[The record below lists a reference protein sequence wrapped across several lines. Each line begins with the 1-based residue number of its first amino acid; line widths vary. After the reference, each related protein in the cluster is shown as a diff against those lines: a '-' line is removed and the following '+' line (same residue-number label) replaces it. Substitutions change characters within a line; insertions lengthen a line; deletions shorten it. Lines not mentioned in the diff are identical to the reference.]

1 METQTLIDETFT
13 QKSPEGRNL
22 YDPTRK
28 EISMSRQSMVSAVRW
43 SWFDEIGYKP
53 NRFQWNMHESDARF
67 RTSCAGRRGGK
78 TEWAGREGSAYMVAG
93 PFRVWIVAGSYE
105 LGEREFRVI
114 ENALSHPA
122 NHYKM
127 VERTYNKKAG
137 QMHIK
142 LSNGA
147 EVDVISIDK
156 PRKSAH
162 GEEVD
167 LIILSEAGL
176 MDNIGGEGGVWNKT
190 LIGAMSTRMAEVITP
205 TTPQGEDDFL
215 YPMFMKGLIPN
226 SPLST
231 FRLPNGKI
239 IDLIDYYKYSG
250 EYDPSYFSL
259 QWPSWANI
267 EGYNED
273 VAHQFKTLPFR
284 IFMEQVA
291 GFFVKWSGSIW
302 LNDFCYDPNKHII
315 EPLYIPQWWRRIEV
329 IDPGFSGMFAWIA
342 AYVDDMANIYV
353 VDEYTAQRTLF
364 KDHVEEIKRRRT
376 EFFYRHQT
384 LDAAGISTY
393 REGYIP
399 VYVDPEDPQCRAE
412 LNQLGL
418 MCLPADNDVVGGFQ
432 SGGTRFKAGTL
443 RLFAS
448 VPKLDKA
455 LRNHEW
461 ARSKQQG
468 GKIKEAN
475 DAWKHLSDCLR
486 YLVMSGIWAAENPN
500 KVVEENLETVG
511 DMLNT
516 YRQGDKNV
524 LDLSIADWERLHA
537 A

>member
-1 METQTLIDETFT
+1 MEVQTEIDETFI
-13 QKSPEGRNL
+13 PPP
-22 YDPTRK
+22 YDPSRK
-28 EISMSRQSMVSAVRW
+28 EISMARQDIVSSVRW

-53 NRFQWNMHESDARF
+53 QRFQWNMHESDARF

-78 TEWAGREGSAYMVAG
+78 TEWAGREASAYAVAG
-93 PFRVWIVAGSYE
+93 PFRIWIVASTYE
-105 LGEREFRVI
+105 LGEREYRVVS
-114 ENALSHPA
+114 NALNHPA
-122 NHYKM
+122 NHYKITHQ
-127 VERTYNKKAG
+127 VYNRKAG
-137 QMHIK
+137 QMYMS

-147 EVDVISIDK
+147 EVEVISIDK
-156 PRKSAH
+156 PRKSGH

-167 LIILSEAGL
+167 LVILSEAGL
-176 MDNIGGEGGVWNKT
+176 MDNIGGEDGVWNKT
-190 LIGAMSTRMAEVITP
+190 LMGAMATRVAEVITP
-205 TTPQGEDDFL
+205 TTPQGEDEFL
-215 YPMFMKGLIPN
+215 YPMFMKGLIPD

-231 FRLPNGKI
+231 FRLPNGRI
-239 IDLIDYYKYSG
+239 IDLIEYYKYTG
-250 EYDPSYFSL
+250 GYDPSYFSL

-273 VAHQFKTLPFR
+273 VVQQFRILPFR

-315 EPLYIPQWWRRIEV
+315 EPLYIPQWWRRIEI
-329 IDPGFSGMFAWIA
+329 IDPGYSGMFAWIA
-342 AYVDDMANIYV
+342 AYIDDMCNIYV

-376 EFFYRHQT
+376 EFFYRHQDLEGT
-384 LDAAGISTY
+384 VY
-393 REGYIP
+393 KEGYIP

-418 MCLPADNDVVGGFQ
+418 MCAPADNDVVAGFQ
-432 SGGTRFKAGTL
+432 AGGSRFKGGTL

-461 ARSKQQG
+461 ARNKHQGSKL
-468 GKIKEAN
+468 KEAN
-475 DAWKHLSDCLR
+475 DSWKHLSDCLR
-486 YLVMSGIWAAENPN
+486 YLVMSNIWAAENPN
-500 KVVEENLETVG
+500 KFVEENKETVA
-511 DMLNT
+511 DMLNA
-516 YRQGDKNV
+516 YRQGDKNI
-524 LDLSIADWERLHA
+524 LDLSIDDWEKLHA